1 MKRLIVNADDFG
13 LHSAVNQGII
23 EGYHNG
29 CIRSTSLVVAGM
41 AAEEAVTLAHDNPG
55 LGVGVHLTLVAERP
69 VLSPKRIPSLI
80 GENGYLL
87 PDHVAFIR
95 RYISGRI
102 CKEELRAECEAQ
114 ILLAHR
120 FGIRPTHLDSHQH
133 LHVLPGVVK
142 IIVDL
147 AKKYNFSRIRL
158 PAEACSFYGDYPASA
173 GRYIAKCGLT
183 MCARMA
189 QKAIR
194 SAGIGTPDHFFGM
207 LAGGHLYKQHF
218 LSILRLLPNGVSEIM
233 VHPGKNNRILDDIY
247 HWGYHWEEELDS
259 VTSAETMEFIRNQ
272 HIDLISYRE
281 LTDGEIL

>member
-1 MKRLIVNADDFG
+1 MKWLIVNADDFG

-23 EGYHNG
+23 EGYHKG
-29 CIRSTSLVVAGM
+29 CLRSTSLIVAGM
-41 AAEEAVTLAHDNPG
+41 AAEEAVALAHDNPG

-69 VLSPKRIPSLI
+69 VLPPERIPSLI
-80 GENGYLL
+80 GTNGYLL

-95 RYISGRI
+95 RYVSGGI
-102 CKEELRAECEAQ
+102 CKDELRAECEAQ
-114 ILLAHR
+114 ILLAQK
-120 FGIRPTHLDSHQH
+120 FGICPTHLDSHQH

-147 AKKYNFSRIRL
+147 AQKYNFSKVRL
-158 PAEACSFYGDYPASA
+158 PAEPCFFRGGYPASA

-183 MCARMA
+183 ICARMA
-189 QKAIR
+189 KKAMYGV
-194 SAGIGTPDHFFGM
+194 GIKVPDYFFGM
-207 LAGGHLYKQHF
+207 LAGGHLYKKHF
-218 LSILRLLPNGVSEIM
+218 LSILRALPDGVSEIM
-233 VHPGKNNRILDDIY
+233 VHPGNNNCILNDIY

-272 HIDLISYRE
+272 HIGLISYRE